1 MNQERNCSNQLI
13 SWFIL
18 FPKLEFSSI
27 LRQGGLKF
35 EDSET
40 KIKRR
45 DNKEG
50 KDKGDGKR
58 KYYRA

>member
-1 MNQERNCSNQLI
+1 MFCLI
-13 SWFIL
+13 LNFGS
-18 FPKLEFSSI
+18 SSI
-27 LRQGGLKF
+27 LRQGCLKF

-50 KDKGDGKR
+50 KDEGDGKR
-58 KYYRA
+58 KYYKA